1 MYVDK
6 LILITKRYIYVS
18 RCTSKTLN
26 INGLK
31 AYIKKIYESEKEIA
45 LSNRKLNVH
54 NNIWQEIGLVIEN
67 NLYK

>member
-1 MYVDK
+1 MD
-6 LILITKRYIYVS
+6 
-18 RCTSKTLN
+18 
-26 INGLK
+26 LK
-31 AYIKKIYESEKEIA
+31 HIKKIYETEKEIA